1 MVEPSSAIVIDCG
14 KSLNPKSRPTNK
26 EKATDF
32 STALCL
38 SVPQSSVAVGAD
50 ADAHA
55 GSAEAHAATVIT
67 LLATLN
73 VALAGRVAVG
83 VADNHPAFAA
93 LTPAPSVLVADHADI
108 FDIAI
113 R

>member
-26 EKATDF
+26 EKAADF

-55 GSAEAHAATVIT
+55 GSADADATVIAV
-67 LLATLN
+67 LATLD
-73 VALAGRVAVG
+73 VTLTGSVTVG
-83 VADNHPAFAA
+83 VADNHPALTA
-93 LTPAPSVLVADHADI
+93 LTPATSILVADHTDI
-108 FDIAI
+108 LDIAI
-113 R
+113 G